1 MFNRFFFEFFPYIA
15 LATAITVG
23 LYRYFSDRFSFSSLS
38 SQFLENRNL
47 FWGSVPWHYGIM
59 IILAGHLVGMAVPR
73 SVQVFNA
80 VPLRL
85 YILEVSALAFGL
97 LTLFGLTALVYR
109 RITSTRVRAVTSRM
123 DVVLLTMLLFQVASG
138 IYVALTY
145 RWGSAWYVTN
155 AAPWLRSLVKLG
167 PVPDYMTTLPLMVKL
182 HAINAFALVAV
193 FPFTRL
199 VHVTTVPL
207 TYIWRP
213 YQVVIWVRK
222 IRARGA
228 TSE

>member
-23 LYRYFSDRFSFSSLS
+23 FYRYFSDRFSFSSLS

-73 SVQVFNA
+73 SVQAFNA